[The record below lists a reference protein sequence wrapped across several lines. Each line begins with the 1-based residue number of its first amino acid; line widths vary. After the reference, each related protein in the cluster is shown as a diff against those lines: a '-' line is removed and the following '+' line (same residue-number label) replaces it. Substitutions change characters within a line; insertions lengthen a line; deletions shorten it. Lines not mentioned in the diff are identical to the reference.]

1 MTSALTILAAMTA
14 GLIDHDLGG
23 SDVPHSLAG
32 PAARRLVVYTA
43 DNCRPCQAWKRR
55 ELPRLKAA
63 GVQMQRV
70 TLLDQPKHNQ
80 EFQKHGF
87 RYIPAF
93 VIYDGSDVV
102 KRYQGYQRAETLVVN
117 LQEVKQ

>member
-14 GLIDHDLGG
+14 GLINHDLGG

-43 DNCRPCQAWKRR
+43 DNCGPCNAWKRR
-55 ELPRLKAA
+55 ELPRLTAA
-63 GVQMQRV
+63 GVDLQRV

-93 VIYDGSDVV
+93 VVYDGSEVV
-102 KRYQGYQRAETLVVN
+102 KRYQGYQRAEALVVT
-117 LQEVKQ
+117 LQKVKP